1 MFCLFI
7 IYFIGYNV
15 ENVDFFSVHTHSGGR
30 VGQNVK
36 SVDVVYIVI
45 SFL

>member
-7 IYFIGYNV
+7 IYFIGYSG
-15 ENVDFFSVHTHSGGR
+15 ENVDFFSVYINSGGR
-30 VGQNVK
+30 GGQNVK
-36 SVDVVYIVI
+36 GVDVVYIVI

>member
-1 MFCLFI
+1 MFCLFVI
-7 IYFIGYNV
+7 SFIGYSV

-30 VGQNVK
+30 GGQNVK
-36 SVDVVYIVI
+36 GVDVVYIVI